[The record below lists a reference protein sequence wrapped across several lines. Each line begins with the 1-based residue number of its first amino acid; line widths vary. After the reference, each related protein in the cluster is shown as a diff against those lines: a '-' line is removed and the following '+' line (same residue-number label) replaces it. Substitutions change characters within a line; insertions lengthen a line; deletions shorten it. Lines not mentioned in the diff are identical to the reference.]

1 MSLPEDLKPIFWD
14 IDFNDLNKEE
24 HKEYIITRIT
34 EKGRWRD
41 VKWLVDE
48 FNKEEIKGI
57 VLDSKNTS
65 DKTKSFW
72 QVVG

>member
-1 MSLPEDLKPIFWD
+1 MSLLEDLKPIFWD
-14 IDFNDLNKEE
+14 VDFSDLNTEE
-24 HKEYIITRIT
+24 HKEYIITRIA

-48 FNKEEIKGI
+48 FTKKIKKI
-57 VLDSKNTS
+57 VLNSRNTS
-65 DKTKSFW
+65 DRTKSFW